1 MKKCS
6 PFLSRIFDWFDS
18 YTDKR
23 QINRRKTNL
32 ILYICSLFSH
42 QVMSNSSQPHELQH
56 TRLPCPSSIS
66 RCLPKFISIT
76 LAMPSNHWWCQP
88 VYTCKS
94 ESCSVLSNSL
104 WPHGLYSPWNTGVG
118 SFTLPNSGIKPR
130 SPALQADSLPA
141 EPQGS
146 PIHMGVHK
154 NVRFQGKIF

>member
-18 YTDKR
+18 YTDIR

-32 ILYICSLFSH
+32 ILYVCSLFSH

-66 RCLPKFISIT
+66 WSLPKFISIT
-76 LAMPSNHWWCQP
+76 LVMPSNHWWCQP
-88 VYTCKS
+88 LYTCKS
-94 ESCSVLSNSL
+94 ESRSVLSDSL
-104 WPHGLYSPWNTGVG
+104 LPHGLYSPWNSLGQNTGVG
-118 SFTLPNSGIKPR
+118 SLSLPSSGIKPR

-141 EPQGS
+141 EPQRKPCTYGS
-146 PIHMGVHK
+146 P
-154 NVRFQGKIF
+154 